1 MIVDMYTVGLCAMV
15 AMFALMVGLTV
26 LLIRDQSTL
35 SARQKVLE
43 NRTNIELESFRDQ
56 VKAMKREKESQQK
69 YEDAMAAASAAPT
82 STAASTEGGTDR

>member
-15 AMFALMVGLTV
+15 VMFALMVGLTV

-69 YEDAMAAASAAPT
+69 YEDAMAAST
-82 STAASTEGGTDR
+82 STASAVKTEGGTDR

>member
-15 AMFALMVGLTV
+15 VMFALMVGLTV

-69 YEDAMAAASAAPT
+69 YEDAMAAAAATASAAK
-82 STAASTEGGTDR
+82 AEGGTDR